1 MNLVIV
7 TWWNRW
13 RTRMKWAE
21 RKRRIERWWRFR
33 LRERITLAGLGYV
46 LATGLTAAAAFVSAN
61 NLLFLLVAAQLAALL
76 VSVFISRLG
85 LAGLELDIE
94 LPDHISA
101 RQPAPVRL
109 TLKNDKSW
117 MPSFS
122 VHLTGVEESVFTT
135 ALYFPVVPASGTV
148 QTSVEVTFAR
158 RGYHSEDS
166 FLFHSRFPFGF
177 AERRAHV
184 TMKHEVLVYPALE
197 PQPGFTQL
205 IADLTG
211 EAQARQRG
219 RSHDFYRIRPYEPN
233 ESARHVDWRRTAHT
247 GSLQVREFS
256 RDQEPLIEV
265 LLDLEVPNGQEDWF
279 ERAVECSS
287 YLVWHALERGA
298 RVRFRTQDFE
308 VRAPVEGDVYV
319 ILKYLALVEPRRKA
333 VPLLRGVT
341 SLDEPESAAILFS
354 ASPARLAG
362 GGLDGVHVRGPGD
375 SLFAGR

>member
-1 MNLVIV
+1 M
-7 TWWNRW
+7 R
-13 RTRMKWAE
+13 WAE
-21 RKRRIERWWRFR
+21 RKQRIVRWWRFR

-46 LATGLTAAAAFVSAN
+46 LAVALTAMAAFVSAN
-61 NLLFLLVAAQLAALL
+61 NLLFLLLAAQLASLM
-76 VSVFISRLG
+76 VSVFISRIG
-85 LAGLELDIE
+85 LAGLELDIA

-101 RQPAPVRL
+101 RQPVPVRL
-109 TLKNDKSW
+109 TLKNEKSW

-135 ALYFPVVPASGTV
+135 ALYFPAIPASGSV
-148 QTSVEVTFAR
+148 ETSVEVTFAR

-197 PQPGFTQL
+197 PQPGFPEL
-205 IADLTG
+205 LADLTG

-265 LLDLEVPNGQEDWF
+265 LLDLEVPAGEEAWF
-279 ERAVECSS
+279 EKAVECSAF
-287 YLVWHALERGA
+287 LVWQALDRGA
-298 RVRFRTQDFE
+298 RVRFRTQDFD
-308 VRAPVEGDVYV
+308 VRSPVEGDVYV

-333 VPLLRGVT
+333 APLLRGVT
-341 SLDEPESAAILFS
+341 TLDEPESAAILFS
-354 ASPARLAG
+354 ASPERMDSSSMA
-362 GGLDGVHVRGPGD
+362 GVHLRRPGD
-375 SLFAGR
+375 SLFAGG

>member
-1 MNLVIV
+1 M
-7 TWWNRW
+7 T
-13 RTRMKWAE
+13 WAE
-21 RKRRIERWWRFR
+21 RKHRILRWWRFR

-61 NLLFLLVAAQLAALL
+61 NLLFLLLAAQIAALL
-76 VSVFISRLG
+76 VSVFISRIG

-101 RQPAPVRL
+101 RQPVPVRL
-109 TLKNDKSW
+109 TLKNEKSW

-122 VHLTGVEESVFTT
+122 VHLTGIEGSVFTT
-135 ALYFPVVPASGTV
+135 ELYFPVIPASGFVRT
-148 QTSVEVTFAR
+148 TVEVTFAR

-166 FLFHSRFPFGF
+166 FLFYSRFPFGF

-184 TMKHEVLVYPALE
+184 IMKHEVLVYPALE
-197 PQPGFTQL
+197 AQPGFPEL
-205 IADLTG
+205 VAELTG

-219 RSHDFYRIRPYEPN
+219 RSQDFFRIRPYEPD

-265 LLDLEVPNGQEDWF
+265 LLDLEVPAGAEPWF
-279 ERAVECSS
+279 EHAVECAA
-287 YLVWHALERGA
+287 YLVWKALERGA
-298 RVRFRTQDFE
+298 RVRFRTQDFDL
-308 VRAPVEGDVYV
+308 RAPLEGGLYV

-333 VPLLRGVT
+333 APLHRGVT
-341 SLDEPESAAILFS
+341 SLDEPECAAVLFT
-354 ASPARLAG
+354 ALPDRLGG
-362 GGLDGVHVRGPGD
+362 GGLDGVHVYGPGD
-375 SLFAGR
+375 SLFRRK